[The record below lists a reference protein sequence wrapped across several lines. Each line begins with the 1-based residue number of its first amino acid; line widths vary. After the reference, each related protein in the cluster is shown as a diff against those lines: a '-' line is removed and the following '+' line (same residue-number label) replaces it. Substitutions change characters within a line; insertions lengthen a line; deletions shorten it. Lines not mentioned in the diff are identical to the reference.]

1 MRNIKKQA
9 LFAIVAIGMMF
20 STGAKADSV
29 TLTLTQATEYVSA
42 QTGGTVTFDATVSAP
57 AGNSA
62 DIYLN
67 GDSFDLSAPLTLDD
81 TDFFLNFPLDLAPG
95 DSFTGDLF
103 TVTVPAGVAVEDY
116 LGSFTLQGGADA
128 NASKNLATVSFDVV
142 ATPEPSSML
151 LLITGLIV
159 VAFTLQRRRLIE
171 G

>member
-9 LFAIVAIGMMF
+9 LFAIVAIGMMY

-42 QTGGTVTFDATVSAP
+42 QAGGTVTFDATVFAP
-57 AGNSA
+57 TSNSA
-62 DIYLN
+62 DVYLN

-116 LGSFTLQGGADA
+116 QGSFTLQGGGDG
-128 NASKNLATVSFDVV
+128 NTYNDLATVSFDVV
-142 ATPEPSSML
+142 ATPEPSSIL
-151 LLITGLIV
+151 LLITGLIAM
-159 VAFTLQRRRLIE
+159 AFAFQRRGLIVS
-171 G
+171 

>member
-9 LFAIVAIGMMF
+9 LFAIVAIALV
-20 STGAKADSV
+20 TCAGAKADSV

-57 AGNSA
+57 ASNSA
-62 DIYLN
+62 VEYLN
-67 GDSFDLSAPLTLDD
+67 GDSFNLSGLLSLDD
-81 TDFFLNFPLDLAPG
+81 TDFYLNFPLDLAPG

-103 TVTVPAGVAVEDY
+103 TVTVPAGVSAQDY
-116 LGSFTLQGGADA
+116 QGSFTLEGGGDA
-128 NASKNLATVSFDVV
+128 NASNNLATVRFDVV

-151 LLITGLIV
+151 LLLTGLIIV
-159 VAFTLQRRRLIE
+159 TFSLRRRGLIL